1 MEGIKQ
7 TQVAENLIEFV
18 HLLRVM
24 GLRISAAEVLDS
36 FRALEEVDLAQ
47 KDRFMAAL
55 QCTLIKRPEDLGV
68 FKEVFRVFFAPPEQK
83 QQWIEQGR
91 LKELAMQEQLAEA
104 DEDLVFQGETLEL
117 TTKEKKVYAGLDQ
130 EAKEKLQDF
139 LKQSSTGKNV
149 GPNFKPLIESL
160 VRGHLQYWQNR
171 GMELEDVMVPD
182 TGNEEWDYLLEEAA
196 ESLHREQERLLRE
209 DMQKIGDKDQPEAMR
224 LIHLLSRRLATR
236 LSRRYRQSQRRLRL
250 DLRKSIRRNIN
261 SGGAMFRLSYKS
273 KRISKPQILL
283 ICDVS
288 GSMTR
293 YSAFTMQFILGLVSV
308 TSKIETFLF
317 ADHLKKT
324 TSWFQKGMTLEE
336 MLDAVSGGRQSL
348 GIGTNLHG
356 ALVELW
362 RHHRPL
368 LQKNAIVIIVSDTK
382 TINAKES
389 VEELAKLHQQVREIV
404 WLNTLPAEAWER
416 HSTVAAFQPYCQMY
430 QCNTIKDL
438 ETIISQQ
445 LLKM

>member
-1 MEGIKQ
+1 MDGRQQ

-36 FRALEEVDLAQ
+36 FKALEEVELAN
-47 KDRFMAAL
+47 KDSFRAAL
-55 QCTLIKRPEDLGV
+55 QCTLIKRPEDMGV
-68 FKEVFRVFFAPPEQK
+68 FQEVFRVFFAPPEQK
-83 QQWIEQGR
+83 QQWIEQGKI
-91 LKELAMQEQLAEA
+91 KEQELQQQLAVAE
-104 DEDLVFQGETLEL
+104 EELVFQGETLEL
-117 TTKEKKVYAGLDQ
+117 TTKEKMIYASLD
-130 EAKEKLQDF
+130 EDAKEKLQDF

-149 GPNFKPLIESL
+149 GPNFRPLIESL

-171 GMELEDVMVPD
+171 GMDWDDLAVPE
-182 TGNEEWDYLLEEAA
+182 TGNEEWDFLLDQVA
-196 ESLHREQERLLRE
+196 EGLHREQERLLRE
-209 DMQKIGDKDQPEAMR
+209 DMQRIGEQEQPEAMR
-224 LIHLLSRRLATR
+224 LIHLLSKRLATR

-317 ADHLKKT
+317 AEHLKKT
-324 TSWFQKGMTLEE
+324 TSWFQKGMALEE
-336 MLDAVSGGRQSL
+336 MLDLISGGREAL
-348 GIGTNLHG
+348 GHGTNFHG
-356 ALVELW
+356 ALLELW
-362 RHHRPL
+362 RKHRPL
-368 LQKNAIVIIVSDTK
+368 LQKNSIILIVSDTK
-382 TINAKES
+382 SINAKEAAK
-389 VEELAKLHQQVREIV
+389 ELAKLHRQVREIV

-438 ETIISQQ
+438 ETIISRQ
-445 LLKM
+445 LLSI